1 MGLCSL
7 HLREFMFV
15 FSEVVNCQKLL
26 VLEWDFV
33 PTYSSLGFL
42 SVLNLHRPRACYHIL
57 CEVIC
62 TLALLGLLDIDSLEP
77 FITFGSYDLSVSTFP
92 SIPESWEKSFDKD
105 WMLHWMLSMSTH
117 CRILGPYVNCYLP
130 QEASLNVGWAIQ
142 W

>member
-7 HLREFMFV
+7 HWREFTFV
-15 FSEVVNCQKLL
+15 FPEVVNYKKLL

-42 SVLNLHRPRACYHIL
+42 SVLNLRRPRACYHIL
-57 CEVIC
+57 CEVIRA
-62 TLALLGLLDIDSLEP
+62 LALLGLENNDSLEP

-92 SIPESWEKSFDKD
+92 SIHQPWVKSFDKD
-105 WMLHWMLSMSTH
+105 WMLHWMLSVSTH
-117 CRILGPYVNCYLP
+117 CKSLGPYVNCYLP
-130 QEASLNVGWAIQ
+130 QEAPLNVSWAIQ